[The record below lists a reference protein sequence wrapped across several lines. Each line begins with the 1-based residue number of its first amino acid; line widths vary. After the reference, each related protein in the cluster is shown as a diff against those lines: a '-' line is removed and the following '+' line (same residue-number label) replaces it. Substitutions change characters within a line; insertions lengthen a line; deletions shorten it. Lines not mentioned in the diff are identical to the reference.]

1 MKNKITFENQGS
13 STFLTYHLDS
23 DDVVDTLTLGMLT
36 NNKIPGLAET
46 LYTQQDDKRFLKY
59 NVSAKIPASDVFSRA
74 VKKSKLI
81 GFLAG
86 VSEAALSAEEY
97 MIDPDML
104 VLDPDLIY
112 FDVSKNEATLLC
124 VPVLKEDRF
133 EGRTDLASYFK
144 DIMVHTN
151 FDEKENTFYVAKIL
165 NYLNKPNHFSLD
177 EFIKLLEEL
186 DKMSAEEAPKAPVA
200 PQPQM
205 MAPPQPQAMPNPAMQ
220 AYPQSPAAP
229 PMGQFPGPMG
239 QPAPMPSQHPHKS
252 RELNPGQLQG
262 HSYGAAA
269 SASQSKPAKKAPEY
283 KTNFA
288 VPNRAQGGLSQKSD
302 EYLANLTIDPA
313 EEISFM
319 YLMQHYNKENAAKYK
334 EQKAIKKA
342 KKKMEKMKGQNPSAN
357 NSKKKS
363 KKNKK
368 VQPTPNNYRVPGAPP
383 MPMGQ
388 PQAQPYP
395 MAQGPQTMP
404 YPQGVPYPQT
414 PQAPQPM
421 PMAPQPMPQTPQAQ
435 APSPAP
441 MPESPAYSEPDP
453 MILNQSMNSR
463 SSEGFGETTILG
475 GAGETTILGQGQTQ
489 TTPYLIRKKTK
500 EKILLDKEVF
510 RIGKEK
516 SFVDYFVSDNSAI
529 SRSHA
534 NIVSRDGKVYL
545 VDTNSTNHSYVEDEM
560 VPSNQEVELR
570 DGYLVRLA
578 NESFTFHME

>member
-13 STFLTYHLDS
+13 NTFLTYHLEAE
-23 DDVVDTLTLGMLT
+23 DVVDTLTLGMLT
-36 NNKIPGLAET
+36 NNKIPGLART

-59 NVSAKIPASDVFSRA
+59 NISAKIPASDVFSRA

-81 GFLAG
+81 GFLTG

-104 VLDPDLIY
+104 VLNPDFIY
-112 FDVSKNEATLLC
+112 FDVSKNDATLLC
-124 VPVLKEDRF
+124 VPVLKEERF
-133 EGRTDLASYFK
+133 ESETNLASYFK

-151 FDEKENTFYVAKIL
+151 FDEKENTFYVARIL
-165 NYLNKPNHFSLD
+165 NYLNKSNHFSPE

-186 DKMSAEEAPKAPVA
+186 DQMSAEDAAKTSATSKPQTQPN

-205 MAPPQPQAMPNPAMQ
+205 MPNPAMV
-220 AYPQSPAAP
+220 AYPPN
-229 PMGQFPGPMG
+229 
-239 QPAPMPSQHPHKS
+239 PAPAPAPHPDLMPSQHPHKS

-262 HSYGAAA
+262 HNYGAVPPQPQA
-269 SASQSKPAKKAPEY
+269 KPAKKTPEY

-288 VPNRAQGGLSQKSD
+288 VPNQDQGGLSNKSD

-357 NSKKKS
+357 NSKKKR

-368 VQPTPNNYRVPGAPP
+368 VQPTPNHYRVPGAPP

-404 YPQGVPYPQT
+404 YPQGGPYPQT

-441 MPESPAYSEPDP
+441 MPETPAYSEPDP
-453 MILNQSMNSR
+453 MIMNQSMNSH

-475 GAGETTILGQGQTQ
+475 GAGETTILGQEQSTS
-489 TTPYLIRKKTK
+489 TPYLVRKKTK
-500 EKILLDKEVF
+500 EKILLNKEVF